1 MTSRV
6 TDEGGAGGRGA
17 PGPAQAAGTVSGVLR
32 LLVDTS
38 VWLDLARR
46 RDGQK
51 WIAPLTGLVEEGD
64 VELLTPEVLLAEY
77 TRNRGRVEAA
87 MSSGVAER
95 FKLLRRDIV
104 SYGGEDRDEALSFID
119 GLAHQVPLI
128 GAMTT
133 LNFKLILELLQ
144 KGRRVEPGPTEHEA
158 VVRRGLDKRAPL
170 HRHKNSVAD
179 ALLIELYASAT
190 AARGPGCR
198 SLRLRHVEPR
208 GLLGQRH

>member
-104 SYGGEDRDEALSFID
+104 SYGGEDRDRMATSAVGRLHPARKGSTRSHRPQW
-119 GLAHQVPLI
+119 GGQVH
-128 GAMTT
+128 AA
-133 LNFKLILELLQ
+133 Q
-144 KGRRVEPGPTEHEA
+144 
-158 VVRRGLDKRAPL
+158 RAGGKPS
-170 HRHKNSVAD
+170 R
-179 ALLIELYASAT
+179 
-190 AARGPGCR
+190 
-198 SLRLRHVEPR
+198 
-208 GLLGQRH
+208 